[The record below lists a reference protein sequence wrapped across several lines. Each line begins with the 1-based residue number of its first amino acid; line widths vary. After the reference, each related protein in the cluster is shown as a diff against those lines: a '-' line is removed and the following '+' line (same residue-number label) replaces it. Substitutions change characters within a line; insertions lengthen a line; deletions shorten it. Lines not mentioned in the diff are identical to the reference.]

1 MRNLLHRI
9 SELKSAAK
17 EAVSKSLLFAKFL
30 CLLHVTDT
38 YLCSPIIVYGPS
50 MLPTLNMA
58 GDVLLAEHLSPL
70 LGKVGPGDVVLVR
83 SPENPRKSITKRVLG
98 MEGDSVTFLP
108 DPANS
113 DRSLTIRVPKG
124 HVWIQGDNIYA
135 SRDSRQLGPIP
146 YGLIE
151 GKVFWRVWPPRDF
164 GTLG

>member
-1 MRNLLHRI
+1 
-9 SELKSAAK
+9 
-17 EAVSKSLLFAKFL
+17 
-30 CLLHVTDT
+30 
-38 YLCSPIIVYGPS
+38 

-113 DRSLTIRVPKG
+113 DRSLTIRVLTILHIFSG
-124 HVWIQGDNIYA
+124 LFELNWIEI
-135 SRDSRQLGPIP
+135 
-146 YGLIE
+146 
-151 GKVFWRVWPPRDF
+151 F
-164 GTLG
+164 GF